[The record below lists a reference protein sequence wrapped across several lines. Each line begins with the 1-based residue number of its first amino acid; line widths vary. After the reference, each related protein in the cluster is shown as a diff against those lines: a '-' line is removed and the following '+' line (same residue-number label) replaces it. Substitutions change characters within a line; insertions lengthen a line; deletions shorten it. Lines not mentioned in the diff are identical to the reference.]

1 MSSAAPPAAAAADPR
16 RPAEAR
22 ALPPQQRSA
31 EPDAALLLGMC
42 VALAAIFFKARAPYL
57 PWLAAVFTAS
67 GLARYSRRTTELSM
81 LGYSVA
87 FTAFA
92 FANVY
97 HPAFARTSF
106 FEPKARE
113 G

>member
-1 MSSAAPPAAAAADPR
+1 MSSSTTADPR

-22 ALPPQQRSA
+22 ALPPVSRNA

-42 VALAAIFFKARAPYL
+42 VALASIFFKARAPDL
-57 PWLAAVFTAS
+57 PWVAAVLSAS
-67 GLARYSRRTTELSM
+67 GVARYSRRTTELSM

-106 FEPKARE
+106 FEQPRGA
-113 G
+113 

>member
-1 MSSAAPPAAAAADPR
+1 MSSAAAAAGLSGADPR

-22 ALPPQQRSA
+22 ALPPQQQRAA

-67 GLARYSRRTTELSM
+67 GVARYSRRTTELSM
-81 LGYSVA
+81 LGYSLA

-106 FEPKARE
+106 FEPKA
-113 G
+113 

>member
-1 MSSAAPPAAAAADPR
+1 MSSSTSDPR
-16 RPAEAR
+16 RPEEAR
-22 ALPPQQRSA
+22 ALPPVTRNA

-42 VALAAIFFKARAPYL
+42 VALASIFFKARAPFL
-57 PWLAAVFTAS
+57 PWVAALFTAS
-67 GLARYSRRTTELSM
+67 GVARYSRRATELSM

-106 FEPKARE
+106 FEPRAS
-113 G
+113 

>member
-1 MSSAAPPAAAAADPR
+1 MSSTDPR

-22 ALPPQQRSA
+22 ALPPAARHA

-42 VALAAIFFKARAPYL
+42 VALASIFFKAHAPFL
-57 PWLAAVFTAS
+57 PWVAATFTAS
-67 GLARYSRRTTELSM
+67 GLARYSGRTTELSM
-81 LGYSVA
+81 LGYSLA

-106 FEPKARE
+106 LEPKGAAA
-113 G
+113 